1 MNRSKISSS
10 MLWAGTTKKEK
21 PRIKSSF
28 LFGPFG
34 MLCANVIRA
43 MSIIAIDFVVGA
55 ITLVHLADCGY
66 MEAKSYVRG

>member
-1 MNRSKISSS
+1 
-10 MLWAGTTKKEK
+10 
-21 PRIKSSF
+21 
-28 LFGPFG
+28 

-66 MEAKSYVRG
+66 MEAKSYVSRVSCNICDLISAALVFFEISNN